1 MEHFNLEPHPGIMKT
16 AVDIVCP
23 LYLQLHIPR
32 FSQPRIQQYILIGK
46 KKKNPSIQE
55 VNSSNCCCSKV
66 SWTLGALPGL
76 AMQPAH
82 TVDPGFKGT
91 E

>member
-16 AVDIVCP
+16 AVDIVCL

-32 FSQPRIQQYILIGK
+32 FSQPWIQQYMLTE

-66 SWTLGALPGL
+66 SWTLGTLPGL